1 MQNFFSFDSKFFRM
15 MNKVADAF
23 YASVLWLLFC
33 IPVVTIGAST
43 TAFYYTVHKS
53 LRRSRG
59 YIWSNFWHA
68 FKENFKKTTIVWL
81 VMFALLVLLYADR
94 QISFQLLMQN
104 SPLGIL
110 YYAFYVFMMFW
121 IMWFIYLFT
130 YAARFENSIKAILK
144 NAAIMVLLHLP
155 WSIVLLVL
163 SVAGAMV
170 VYLSPPTILFV
181 PAGIACLFDLIL
193 EKIFR
198 KYMSAAE
205 LKQLEEDEQMS
216 M

>member
-1 MQNFFSFDSKFFRM
+1 MQNFFGFDSKFFRI

-23 YASVLWLLFC
+23 YLSVIWLLFC

-59 YIWSNFWHA
+59 YIWHNFWSA
-68 FKENFKKTTIVWL
+68 FKENFKQTTVIWVIML
-81 VMFALLVLLYADR
+81 ALLALLYADR
-94 QISFQLLMQN
+94 QISLQLMIQH

-110 YYAFYVFMMFW
+110 YSVFYVFFMFW
-121 IMWFIYLFT
+121 LVWCIYIFT
-130 YAARFENSIKAILK
+130 YAARFINSIKATMK

-155 WSIVLLVL
+155 WSLAILALCII
-163 SVAGAMV
+163 GAMV
-170 VYLSPPTILFV
+170 VYLSPPTIIFI
-181 PAGIACLFDLIL
+181 PAGVACLYDLIL

-198 KYMSAAE
+198 KYMSASDLEKEQDDE
-205 LKQLEEDEQMS
+205 LE
-216 M
+216 